1 MKEADLTG
9 VIGDAV
15 REGGIQTRTKDTKL
29 LKDDSKSHRQ
39 RREDEHHFE
48 NKSLMISVPHRDS
61 TLALISQPRKQSI

>member
-15 REGGIQTRTKDTKL
+15 REGWIQTRTKDTKL

-48 NKSLMISVPHRDS
+48 KKSLMIRDHPTSRLNLSVNF
-61 TLALISQPRKQSI
+61 SQPRKQ